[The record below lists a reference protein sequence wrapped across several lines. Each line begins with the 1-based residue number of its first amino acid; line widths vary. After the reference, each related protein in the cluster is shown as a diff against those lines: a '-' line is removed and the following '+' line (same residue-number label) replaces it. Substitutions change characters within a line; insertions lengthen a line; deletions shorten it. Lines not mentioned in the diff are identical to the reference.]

1 MSSYPCLYLTP
12 VEALSLWRLAEES
25 FTESDSADEQ
35 PSLGSA
41 DSPAE
46 LRLRDAVDSLTSDAY
61 QDAVA
66 LMWLGRSLQEGENTR
81 SYSQLREDAE
91 AEEDRGYLV
100 GTVGE
105 LHSYFRTALEQ
116 SGLTPIHTVDPCK
129 YN

>member
-1 MSSYPCLYLTP
+1 MSIYPCRYLTSI
-12 VEALSLWRLAEES
+12 EALTLWHLAEES
-25 FTESDSADEQ
+25 YTESDEADEQ
-35 PSLGSA
+35 PSVYSA
-41 DSPAE
+41 DSQAE
-46 LRLRDAVDSLTSDAY
+46 PRLQYALNLLNLDAY

-81 SYSQLREDAE
+81 SYSQLRKDAE